1 MRDFLTPNVM
11 TTTRVKGEEKVK
23 KLMRYHVITGRVVEE
38 VASLLSSRA
47 DRKKPRGVRRA
58 GASSLAKIK
67 ANEKSSV
74 RRLARGIAANFSAG
88 DAFAT
93 LKYDAAHYP
102 GSLNAAENVPGSEG
116 YTRAE
121 DDREKFL
128 RKLKRLYRKQ
138 TGKTLKA
145 YWETANWHPADD
157 GGHASRLHQHMVLPS
172 DAVEL
177 ARRLWPEFGGEG
189 TVNIK
194 DLDSDPDR
202 TRLAEYMVGNVH
214 GKLPGAK
221 GWSGT
226 RGMDKPVLSEPE
238 EIGSVDE
245 IQPPPGAV
253 IKEVREVTDEDGL
266 VIGKYL
272 RYVLPV
278 APKIRGGQIVLPR
291 ANKRGEKRAAAAGG
305 R

>member
-1 MRDFLTPNVM
+1 M
-11 TTTRVKGEEKVK
+11 K

-38 VASLLSSRA
+38 VASFLSSRA

-58 GASSLAKIK
+58 GTSSLTKIK

-93 LKYDAAHYP
+93 LKYDADHYP
-102 GSLNAAENVPGSEG
+102 GSINAAENVPGSEG

-128 RKLKRLYRKQ
+128 RKLKRLYKKQ
-138 TGKTLKA
+138 TGQALKA
-145 YWETANWHPADD
+145 YWVTANWHPADD
-157 GGHASRLHQHMVLPS
+157 GGHASRLHQHIVLPS

-214 GKLPGAK
+214 GRLPGAK

-226 RGMDKPVLSEPE
+226 RGMDKPIVSEPE

-253 IKEVREVTDEDGL
+253 IKDVHEVTDEDGI

-272 RYVLPV
+272 RYVLPK
-278 APKIRGGQIVLPR
+278 APKVRGGQIVLPR
-291 ANKRGEKRAAAAGG
+291 APKRGGKRL
-305 R
+305 

>member
-1 MRDFLTPNVM
+1 MKT
-11 TTTRVKGEEKVK
+11 
-23 KLMRYHVITGRVVEE
+23 LMRYHVITGRVVEE

-58 GASSLAKIK
+58 GSSSEAKIK
-67 ANEKSSV
+67 ANERSSTL
-74 RRLARGIAANFSAG
+74 RLARGIAANFSAG
-88 DAFAT
+88 DGFLT

-102 GSLNAAENVPGSEG
+102 GSLNAADNVPGSEG
-116 YTRAE
+116 YAKAEEDLTR
-121 DDREKFL
+121 FL
-128 RKLKRLYRKQ
+128 RKLRTAYRRLTGQ
-138 TGKTLKA
+138 TLRA
-145 YWETANWHPADD
+145 YWETANWSPRRQAPA
-157 GGHASRLHQHMVLPS
+157 RLHQHLVVPS

-177 ARRLWPEFGGEG
+177 ARKLWPAFGGEG
-189 TVNIK
+189 TVIVK

-214 GKLPGAK
+214 AKLPGSK
-221 GWSGT
+221 GWSGS
-226 RGMDKPVLSEPE
+226 RGLDKPVLSEPE

-253 IKEVREVTDEDGL
+253 IKEVRDVTDEDGL

-278 APKIRGGQIVLPR
+278 APRIRGGQIVMPR
-291 ANKRGEKRAAAAGG
+291 APKRGGKRAAAAGG